1 MECWWNIFNIYD
13 VSFLM
18 GIAKSDFV
26 YLKKVLGLN
35 QKEFLSRF
43 EERLRELDLNFLAR
57 DVEPFLFDSKQQERV
72 TSFRDY
78 WFKR

>member
-1 MECWWNIFNIYD
+1 
-13 VSFLM
+13 M